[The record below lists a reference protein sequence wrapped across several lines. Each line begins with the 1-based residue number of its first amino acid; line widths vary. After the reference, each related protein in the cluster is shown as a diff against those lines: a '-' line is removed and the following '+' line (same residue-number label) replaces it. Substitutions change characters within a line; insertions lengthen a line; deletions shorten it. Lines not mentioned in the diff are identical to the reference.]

1 MFANILSILLE
12 LGVLVFLLII
22 MVGVGSIFII
32 RHLRKEYKK
41 VYRIQSKF
49 DIELRKLINIM
60 VNFLETESLK
70 KYHKMVIKKLSHD
83 EKVELLDIIEEA
95 YKNANLDE
103 EENAYIIETYQR
115 LQEIRRERDSKV
127 IVYNDKLSLFPF
139 NLYAKILKFQ
149 KFVVYTTKE

>member
-1 MFANILSILLE
+1 MVLKILLELSILLV
-12 LGVLVFLLII
+12 VLTALIA
-22 MVGVGSIFII
+22 VASVFII

-41 VYRIQSKF
+41 VYRVQSKF

-60 VNFLETESLK
+60 VNFLEVDALM
-70 KYHKMVIKKLSHD
+70 KYHKEVIKKLSHN
-83 EKVELLDIIEEA
+83 EKVEILSIIETSYQELE
-95 YKNANLDE
+95 LDT

-115 LQEIRRERDSKV
+115 LQEIRRERDSLV

-149 KFVVYTTKE
+149 EFIVYTTK

>member
-1 MFANILSILLE
+1 MILNIWLE
-12 LGVLVFLLII
+12 LSVLIVLLVVLIL
-22 MVGVGSIFII
+22 VASIFII

-60 VNFLETESLK
+60 VNFLEVESLK
-70 KYHKMVIKKLSHD
+70 EYHKKVVKKLSHN
-83 EKVELLDIIEEA
+83 EKVEILNIIETS
-95 YKNANLDE
+95 YKESDLDA

-115 LQEIRRERDSKV
+115 LQEIRRDRDSLV
-127 IVYNDKLSLFPF
+127 IVYNDKLSIFPF

-149 KFVVYTTKE
+149 EFIVYTTQ

>member
-1 MFANILSILLE
+1 MILNIWLE
-12 LGVLVFLLII
+12 LSVLIVLLAALIL
-22 MVGVGSIFII
+22 VASIFII

-60 VNFLETESLK
+60 VNFLEVESLK
-70 KYHKMVIKKLSHD
+70 EYHKKVVKKLSHN
-83 EKVELLDIIEEA
+83 EKVEILNIIETS
-95 YKNANLDE
+95 YKESDLDA

-115 LQEIRRERDSKV
+115 LQEIRRDRDSLV
-127 IVYNDKLSLFPF
+127 IVYNDKLSIFPF

-149 KFVVYTTKE
+149 EFIVYTTQ

>member
-1 MFANILSILLE
+1 
-12 LGVLVFLLII
+12 

>member
-1 MFANILSILLE
+1 LFANILSILLE

>member
-1 MFANILSILLE
+1 MVLSILLE
-12 LGVLVFLLII
+12 LSILIVVLIALV
-22 MVGVGSIFII
+22 VVGSVFII

-60 VNFLETESLK
+60 VNFLEVESLT
-70 KYHKMVIKKLSHD
+70 KYHKKVIKKLSHN
-83 EKVELLDIIEEA
+83 EKVEILNIIETSYQA
-95 YKNANLDE
+95 SDLDA

-115 LQEIRRERDSKV
+115 LQEIRRERDSLV

-139 NLYAKILKFQ
+139 NLYARILKFQ
-149 KFVVYTTKE
+149 KFVVYTVK